1 MKNGTL
7 SARCDEPPQPP
18 TVSQDVGLRCQMAA
32 ADYFDQND
40 NHSLAFN
47 SLRLGAKKKK
57 KMKRKEK
64 RPIFQVRVLLGI
76 GRVLI
81 EMQTE

>member
-1 MKNGTL
+1 
-7 SARCDEPPQPP
+7 
-18 TVSQDVGLRCQMAA
+18 MAA

-40 NHSLAFN
+40 NQSLAFN
-47 SLRLGAKKKK
+47 SLRLGATKKK
-57 KMKRKEK
+57 KRKEK
-64 RPIFQVRVLLGI
+64 SPIFQVRVLLGI